1 MALQLY
7 LIEDDEAMRTTL
19 AELLGGHLDIEVVG
33 YGDNELSVTHW
44 LSSHDSGW
52 DLAIV
57 DLQLRTGSGIGALQ
71 WCATRMPHQKV
82 VVLSSMVT
90 DDARSR
96 CLALGADGVFDKATE
111 MDAFVAFCR
120 DLKAGSAATR

>member
-1 MALQLY
+1 MALRLY
-7 LIEDDEAMRTTL
+7 LIEDDEAMRATL
-19 AELLGGHLDIEVVG
+19 AELLRGHLDIEVVG

-52 DLAIV
+52 DVAIV
-57 DLQLRTGSGIGALQ
+57 DLHLRTGSGIGALQ

-90 DDARSR
+90 EESRAR

-120 DLKAGSAATR
+120 GLKVGSPAMR